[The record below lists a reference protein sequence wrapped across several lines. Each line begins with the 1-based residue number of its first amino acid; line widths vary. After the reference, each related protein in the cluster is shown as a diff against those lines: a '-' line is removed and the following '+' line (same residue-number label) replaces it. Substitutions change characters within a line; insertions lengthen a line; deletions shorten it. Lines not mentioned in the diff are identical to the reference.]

1 MKFLYGTYGF
11 DILSMFL
18 LILSTVFNF
27 GEYTRYI
34 SYLLII
40 IAVYRAF
47 SKNTYKRNAELLKF
61 TSLINKLLGRF
72 GKRLPYPL
80 PKASLESYPILFSQ
94 LKNNWVKKRQSKK
107 QYKIVKCPNCKQKL
121 RLPRGRNAII
131 VTCKRCSHEFKMKT

>member
-1 MKFLYGTYGF
+1 MNFLYGTYGF

-18 LILSTVFNF
+18 LILSMFFNF
-27 GEYTRYI
+27 GQYTRYI

-40 IAVYRAF
+40 IAIYRAF

-80 PKASLESYPILFSQ
+80 PKASLESYPMLFKQ
-94 LKNNWVKKRQSKK
+94 LKNNWEKKRQSKK
-107 QYKIVKCPNCKQKL
+107 QYKIVKCPKCKQKL
-121 RLPRGRNAII
+121 RLPRGQHAII
-131 VTCKRCSHEFKMKT
+131 VTCKKCSHEFKMKT